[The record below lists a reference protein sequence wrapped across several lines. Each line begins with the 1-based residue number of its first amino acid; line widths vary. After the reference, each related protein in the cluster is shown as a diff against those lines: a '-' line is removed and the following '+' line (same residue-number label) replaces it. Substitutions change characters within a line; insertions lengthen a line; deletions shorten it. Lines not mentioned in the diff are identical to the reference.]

1 MRAAQHHGRIVALLS
16 YQKREVALRQLE
28 TAVRLFQERKDP
40 FSVIT
45 LAGAAEEILG
55 QYVDA
60 AGKTNSLQVLKNTA
74 RAIQRIEGNEMPV
87 KVACRANY
95 ARNNLKHRGAPEDCV
110 FIDGWQEAKDML
122 SRAIDNYSLLED
134 YSSPSIETFLQQ
146 IRMPRS

>member
-1 MRAAQHHGRIVALLS
+1 MAKLS

-55 QYVDA
+55 RYVRA
-60 AGKTNSLQVLKNTA
+60 AGKRSSLQLLNDA
-74 RAIQRIEGNEMPV
+74 ALAIQRIEGDETPV
-87 KVACRANY
+87 NVIDRANY
-95 ARNNLKHRGAPEDCV
+95 ARNNLKHLTCSENRFSVDAWE
-110 FIDGWQEAKDML
+110 EAKDML
-122 SRAIDNYSLLED
+122 IRAIDNYSLLED

-146 IRMPRS
+146 SE